1 MTRLHSNHSQG
12 HRVTEN
18 LLALSFKKLQGN
30 FGTAEISFNQLVEQP
45 AMYSSLLPLPSC
57 RPGSDFLTNAEI
69 QYVCNLQLPQLIA
82 HWQRLRYVKG
92 Y

>member
-12 HRVTEN
+12 RRVTEN
-18 LLALSFKKLQGN
+18 LLALSFEKLQGN

-57 RPGSDFLTNAEI
+57 RPGRI
-69 QYVCNLQLPQLIA
+69 QYSYSIYSKLQLPQLIA
-82 HWQRLRYVKG
+82 HWQPLRYVKG